1 MGLYKELCVV
11 FMVTI
16 LFSILLLYES
26 RELDGYKFPVY
37 STEFC
42 PRNQTEWDERS
53 SAINCTENNGYMCL
67 PNQQRTELIEFCYKE
82 RFAWV
87 EEGVCL
93 YLIKGSSRVEAYNCV
108 QFISGCPTSNHRSSE
123 SYKYQS
129 CFAIENGCFIAE
141 PSCNSTKTATTSPVE
156 TTDYKTTES
165 GINSTQLDN
174 SKIYDNKA
182 VNISF
187 GYITTEYAEESTVNK
202 DSTNNNNNSWV
213 TPVAITLGFFVPVC
227 VICILVIFYYKQGL
241 AANKRRSQEERNEY
255 DEHSPFIDRN
265 NDSMEKGIVINSAQG
280 PATNKR
286 SQEEKNEYDEHLPF
300 IDRNND
306 AIEKDIVTYSA
317 QGLAANKRRSQEERN
332 EYGEHSPF
340 IDRNNDAMEK
350 GIVIDSAQGPATNIR
365 SQEEKN
371 EYGEHLPF
379 IDRNNDAIEKDIVT
393 YSAQESQPDLDF
405 FNWWQEE
412 HGMFIPTKACEE
424 VESLINTQ
432 NLVIVVG
439 HSGSGKSAIIQHI
452 ALKYRSQGWAVKP
465 VTRVDKII
473 KAYESNNI
481 LPNKTLYVINDPIG
495 KDSFDEM
502 AFAPWKENDLHLRAL
517 LKNSRMLLSC
527 RKCVQCDIRAKGFFK
542 DSSKIIDID
551 SGKCILSDK
560 EKRQIL
566 NKYNTNNYVFSETD
580 LEEVLKTK
588 TYFPLLCKLF
598 FSDTKKQKDGVKFF
612 MEPVEKIKEEIRAFK
627 YECKEKYCALI
638 LIVLFNNALC
648 VGDVRNDE
656 NSEKLYEHALKLCG
670 METCTAPFTIRD
682 ALETLKDGFVSKKGN
697 AYQFCHD
704 LVMEITSFMFGS
716 DYHSD
721 MIKYADIVFLRKRV
735 KLEDDH
741 KDQTDQLTI
750 YISDTD
756 LDSLAERLLK
766 EVVGANIFDVVLNP
780 LLKDKKVADA
790 LIKNIEKDKAKIKT
804 LFVKLFVEEKLR
816 LEKQNVEKSKEFFF
830 SKLDFL
836 NLNSYVSPVCALI
849 VFSHV
854 DLSIY
859 CLKALQQLHSNF
871 KDCSVFLTVCCN
883 GAIDLLNMF
892 SEDDIKTY
900 LRERWGYF
908 YPIHIVSV
916 FHNLEILQKFI
927 QLGVD
932 LNQSDECGDTAL
944 MNTIELSE
952 YNNTNARHSQT
963 LTLLLSNGADI
974 NLCNKYGRGPLYIAC
989 ENGHDSTVQLLLSN
1003 GADINSNNKYVRPPL
1018 YAACEN
1024 GHDSTVQLLLSNGAD
1039 INLCNK
1045 YGRSPL
1051 YKACENGHDSTV
1063 QLLLSNGA
1071 DVNLCSEHWDNSLI
1085 AACRNGHDS
1094 TVQLLLSK
1102 GADVNLCNKFGESPL
1117 YAACFHGHDSTV
1129 QLLLS
1134 NGADINLCD
1143 ELWGSPLIAA
1153 CKNGHNSTVQLLLSN
1168 EADIN
1173 LCCKY
1178 GGSPLIA
1185 ACENGH
1191 DSTVQ
1196 LLLSNGADINL
1207 CYKYGGSPLIAACE
1221 NGHDSTVQLLL
1232 SNEADINLCCKY
1244 GGSPL
1249 IAACEKGHDSTVQ
1262 LLLSHGADINLC
1274 NEYGN
1279 SPLYTACENGR
1290 HSTVQLLLN
1299 SKADI
1304 NLNKKNP
1311 ALIAFYMRQHAIIKT
1326 FLDAGVITSIVNY
1339 CQLKYVSSD
1348 WCDKDD
1354 ITGQYLLRKDNIVD
1368 NMYDLDSFFSLFVF
1382 CQVEELT
1389 REYND
1394 PL

>member
-1 MGLYKELCVV
+1 MSLYKELCVV

-141 PSCNSTKTATTSPVE
+141 PSCNR
-156 TTDYKTTES
+156 
-165 GINSTQLDN
+165 
-174 SKIYDNKA
+174 
-182 VNISF
+182 
-187 GYITTEYAEESTVNK
+187 YITTEYAEESTVNK
-202 DSTNNNNNSWV
+202 DSINNNNNSWV

-255 DEHSPFIDRN
+255 
-265 NDSMEKGIVINSAQG
+265 G
-280 PATNKR
+280 
-286 SQEEKNEYDEHLPF
+286 EHL
-300 IDRNND
+300 
-306 AIEKDIVTYSA
+306 
-317 QGLAANKRRSQEERN
+317 
-332 EYGEHSPF
+332 PF

-350 GIVIDSAQGPATNIR
+350 GIVIN
-365 SQEEKN
+365 
-371 EYGEHLPF
+371 
-379 IDRNNDAIEKDIVT
+379 
-393 YSAQESQPDLDF
+393 SAQESQPDLDF

-465 VTRVDKII
+465 VTRVDKILE
-473 KAYESNNI
+473 AYESNNI
-481 LPNKTLYVINDPIG
+481 LPNKTLFVINDPIG

-598 FSDTKKQKDGVKFF
+598 FSDTKKQKDGVNFF

-648 VGDVRNDE
+648 VGNVRNDE

-804 LFVKLFVEEKLR
+804 LFVKVFVKEKLR
-816 LEKQNVEKSKEFFF
+816 LQKQNVEKSKEFFF

-871 KDCSVFLTVCCN
+871 KDSSVFFAVCCN

-900 LRERWGYF
+900 LRERCGYL

-916 FHNLEILQKFI
+916 FHNNEILQKFI

-932 LNQSDECGDTAL
+932 LNQHDEYGDTAL

-963 LTLLLSNGADI
+963 LTLLLSNGADV
-974 NLCNKYGRGPLYIAC
+974 NLCNKYG
-989 ENGHDSTVQLLLSN
+989 E
-1003 GADINSNNKYVRPPL
+1003 
-1018 YAACEN
+1018 
-1024 GHDSTVQLLLSNGAD
+1024 
-1039 INLCNK
+1039 
-1045 YGRSPL
+1045 
-1051 YKACENGHDSTV
+1051 
-1063 QLLLSNGA
+1063 
-1071 DVNLCSEHWDNSLI
+1071 
-1085 AACRNGHDS
+1085 
-1094 TVQLLLSK
+1094 
-1102 GADVNLCNKFGESPL
+1102 
-1117 YAACFHGHDSTV
+1117 
-1129 QLLLS
+1129 
-1134 NGADINLCD
+1134 
-1143 ELWGSPLIAA
+1143 
-1153 CKNGHNSTVQLLLSN
+1153 
-1168 EADIN
+1168 
-1173 LCCKY
+1173 
-1178 GGSPLIA
+1178 SPLIA
-1185 ACENGH
+1185 ACEN
-1191 DSTVQ
+1191 
-1196 LLLSNGADINL
+1196 
-1207 CYKYGGSPLIAACE
+1207 
-1221 NGHDSTVQLLL
+1221 
-1232 SNEADINLCCKY
+1232 
-1244 GGSPL
+1244 
-1249 IAACEKGHDSTVQ
+1249 
-1262 LLLSHGADINLC
+1262 
-1274 NEYGN
+1274 
-1279 SPLYTACENGR
+1279 
-1290 HSTVQLLLN
+1290 
-1299 SKADI
+1299 
-1304 NLNKKNP
+1304 
-1311 ALIAFYMRQHAIIKT
+1311 
-1326 FLDAGVITSIVNY
+1326 
-1339 CQLKYVSSD
+1339 
-1348 WCDKDD
+1348 
-1354 ITGQYLLRKDNIVD
+1354 
-1368 NMYDLDSFFSLFVF
+1368 
-1382 CQVEELT
+1382 
-1389 REYND
+1389 
-1394 PL
+1394 